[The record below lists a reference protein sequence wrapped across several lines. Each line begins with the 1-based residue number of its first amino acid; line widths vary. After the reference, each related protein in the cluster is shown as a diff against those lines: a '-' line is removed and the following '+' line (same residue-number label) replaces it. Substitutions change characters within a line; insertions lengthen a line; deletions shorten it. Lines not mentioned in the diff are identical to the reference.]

1 MSNENNRAETIL
13 TSLAFFVFALLSSYH
28 FAFLRASETF
38 TYPAASPQ
46 ALAQGIAPTPYQY
59 RILIPA
65 LVGLLQQ
72 WTGISADPLYRILEF
87 FSTFALFYAFRAFI
101 NLFARDLRI
110 SSLFT
115 ILLAYVLPYNF
126 TYTFLYPYD
135 LPAILFTTLGLIA
148 LYRKQWAFYYVIF
161 IVATLNRETS
171 YFLTLVYLASAF
183 GVENWKTILRH
194 VSRQTALWLGIK
206 TTLYLLFAS
215 NPAQGAGLF
224 EFQLL
229 RNLEQLTQP
238 GILSILARNW
248 GMVWIFVLVW
258 QSRIQE
264 AFLRRALLACLAQL
278 FILFLVGVIEELRI
292 YGEPIPILLAALFA
306 ITRSFFRERT

>member
-1 MSNENNRAETIL
+1 MTNDNNRAQAL
-13 TSLAFFVFALLSSYH
+13 LSSLAFFVFALLFSYH
-28 FAFLRASETF
+28 FAFLRANETF

-65 LVGLLQQ
+65 LVGLLQH

-87 FSTFALFYAFRAFI
+87 LSTFALFYAFRVFL

-110 SSLFT
+110 AILFT
-115 ILLAYVLPYNF
+115 LPLAYVLPYNF
-126 TYTFLYPYD
+126 TYTFTYPYD

-148 LYRKQWAFYYVIF
+148 LYRKQWVIYYVVF
-161 IVATLNRETS
+161 IIATFNRETS

-183 GVENWKTILRH
+183 GIENWKTILRH
-194 VSRQTALWLGIK
+194 VGGQAALWLGIK
-206 TTLYLLFAS
+206 TSLYLLFAS

-229 RNLEQLTQP
+229 RNLEQLAQP
-238 GILSILARNW
+238 GILGILARNW
-248 GMVWIFVLVW
+248 GMIWIFVLVW
-258 QSRIQE
+258 QARIQQP
-264 AFLRRALLACLAQL
+264 FLRRALLACLAQL

-292 YGEPIPILLAALFA
+292 YGEPIPILLAAFFG
-306 ITRSFFRERT
+306 ITHSFFRERT

>member
-1 MSNENNRAETIL
+1 MSNENKRVQTIL
-13 TSLAFFVFALLSSYH
+13 TSLAFFVFALLFSYH

-46 ALAQGIAPTPYQY
+46 ALAQGLAPTPYQY

-72 WTGISADPLYRILEF
+72 WADISADPLYRILEF
-87 FSTFALFYAFRAFI
+87 FSTLALFYAFRAFI

-110 SSLFT
+110 NSLFT

-148 LYRKQWAFYYVIF
+148 LYRKQWAFYYAIF
-161 IVATLNRETS
+161 MVATLNRETS
-171 YFLTLVYLASAF
+171 YFLTLVYLASTF
-183 GVENWKTILRH
+183 GVKNWKTILRH
-194 VSRQTALWLGIK
+194 VGRQAALWLGIK
-206 TTLYLLFAS
+206 TSLYLLFAS

-224 EFQLL
+224 ELQLL

-238 GILSILARNW
+238 GTLSILARNW
-248 GMVWIFVLVW
+248 GMVWIFVLV
-258 QSRIQE
+258 
-264 AFLRRALLACLAQL
+264 
-278 FILFLVGVIEELRI
+278 
-292 YGEPIPILLAALFA
+292 
-306 ITRSFFRERT
+306 